1 MSVENFLS
9 ELQLDH
15 LYEIFHCERIT
26 MDVLVDMSHE
36 DLQSIGVTAF
46 GDRHRILR
54 SVKELAHSGGAGEPG
69 GGRWQSIYQKAANGS
84 RVGEEWVCREISDK
98 EGHPSWSVL
107 HFVTVEA
114 ILLAIV

>member
-1 MSVENFLS
+1 
-9 ELQLDH
+9 
-15 LYEIFHCERIT
+15 

-69 GGRWQSIYQKAANGS
+69 GWVGSLSIRKQQMEVEWERNGYVGR
-84 RVGEEWVCREISDK
+84 
-98 EGHPSWSVL
+98 
-107 HFVTVEA
+107 
-114 ILLAIV
+114 

>member
-1 MSVENFLS
+1 
-9 ELQLDH
+9 
-15 LYEIFHCERIT
+15 

-69 GGRWQSIYQKAANGS
+69 GERWQSIYQKAANGS
-84 RVGEEWVCREISDK
+84 RVGEEWVCRKIK
-98 EGHPSWSVL
+98 WQR
-107 HFVTVEA
+107 EA
-114 ILLAIV
+114 SIMECVAFCHSRGSSASHCVILLSLI